1 MITSTTA
8 WPKGLARASRLA
20 RRRSRNSGNWRNT
33 YEERSLINIRDW
45 LGFGG
50 QEAGGHAPH
59 GAESHGHTHGVID
72 PSLTSSDR
80 GIWAIKWSFVI
91 LAITAAFQF
100 VIVLVSGSVALLADM
115 IHNVGDATTAIPLWF
130 AFVLARRKPSKTFT
144 YGLGRVED
152 LAGMLIVLI
161 ILFSAVFAGYQ
172 AIHRLLN
179 PQPVSH
185 LGWLA
190 LAGFIGFVGNEVV
203 AVFRIRVGR
212 QMNSAAL
219 IADGYHARTDGMT
232 SLAVV
237 LGALGV
243 WLGYPLA
250 DPIVGLLITLTIG
263 GIVWQS
269 AKAVITRT
277 LDGVEPSITTEIR
290 HAAEHVA
297 GIASVTD
304 VRARWIGHE
313 LHADVAIDV
322 DENLSLPAAMAIARN
337 LKTELLAHTPA
348 LKTAN
353 VTFEH
358 SELARVD
365 LRPAPDRHA
374 GHHAPEPFRVHSQI
388 AEGILAIVDTPN
400 GERMRLTVD
409 RVVGGLSA
417 EVVIDRGGDGAETI
431 PLLATDEPT
440 IFESAKAPNEPHAF
454 HAVLQLVKEDQSDRV
469 PFEMTEPE
477 SHNH

>member
-1 MITSTTA
+1 M
-8 WPKGLARASRLA
+8 
-20 RRRSRNSGNWRNT
+20 
-33 YEERSLINIRDW
+33 INIREW

-50 QEAGGHAPH
+50 QEVAVGHPARGDY
-59 GAESHGHTHGVID
+59 GAQGHGHTHGVID

-91 LAITAAFQF
+91 LAITAAFQL
-100 VIVLVSGSVALLADM
+100 VIVVISGSVALLADM
-115 IHNVGDATTAIPLWF
+115 IHNVGDAATAIPLWF

-152 LAGMLIVLI
+152 LAGILVVLI

-179 PQPVSH
+179 PQPVTH

-190 LAGFIGFVGNEVV
+190 LAGFIGFLGNEVV

-219 IADGYHARTDGMT
+219 IADGYHARTDGLT

-250 DPIVGLLITLTIG
+250 DPIVGLLITITIG

-277 LDGVEPSITTEIR
+277 LDGVDPSVTTEIR
-290 HAAEHVA
+290 HAAEHVP
-297 GIASVTD
+297 GIVSVTD

-313 LHADVAIDV
+313 LHTDVAIEV
-322 DENLSLPAAMAIARN
+322 DDKISLPAAMAIARN

-358 SELARVD
+358 SELAKVD
-365 LRPAPDRHA
+365 LDPAPDDRHI
-374 GHHAPEPFRVHSQI
+374 GHHAPEPFRFHSQL
-388 AEGILAIVDTPN
+388 AEGMLAIVDTHK
-400 GERMRLTVD
+400 GERMRLTVNRD
-409 RVVGGLSA
+409 VFGLCA
-417 EVVIDRGGDGAETI
+417 EVVINRDDAGAETI
-431 PLLATDEPT
+431 PLLITDEPT
-440 IFESAKAPNEPHAF
+440 ILESAKAPNEPHSF
-454 HAVLQLVKEDQSDRV
+454 RAVLQLVFKDQSDRL
-469 PFEMTEPE
+469 PFEMTEPKR
-477 SHNH
+477 HKH

>member
-1 MITSTTA
+1 MID
-8 WPKGLARASRLA
+8 
-20 RRRSRNSGNWRNT
+20 
-33 YEERSLINIRDW
+33 IRDW

-50 QEAGGHAPH
+50 QKDSGGHAAHADH
-59 GAESHGHTHGVID
+59 GAQGHGHTHGVID
-72 PSLTSSDR
+72 SSLANSER

-91 LAITAAFQF
+91 LAITAAFQLA
-100 VIVLVSGSVALLADM
+100 IVLVSGSVALLADM
-115 IHNVGDATTAIPLWF
+115 IHNVADATTAIPLWI

-152 LAGMLIVLI
+152 LAGILIILI
-161 ILFSAVFAGYQ
+161 ILFSAVVAGYQ

-219 IADGYHARTDGMT
+219 IADGYHARTDGLT

-250 DPIVGLLITLTIG
+250 DPIVGLLITITIG

-277 LDGVEPSITTEIR
+277 LDGVDPSVTAEIR
-290 HAAEHVA
+290 HAAEHVP

-304 VRARWIGHE
+304 ARARWIGHE
-313 LHADVAIDV
+313 LHADVVIEV
-322 DENLSLPAAMAIARN
+322 DEQLSLPAAMDIARN
-337 LKTELLAHTPA
+337 LKSELLAHTPG

-358 SELARVD
+358 SELGK
-365 LRPAPDRHA
+365 LNLPSPADRHV
-374 GHHAPEPFRVHSQI
+374 GHHAPEPFHFASRV
-388 AEGILAIVDTPN
+388 AEGTLAVVDTAG
-400 GERMRLTVD
+400 GERMRLTLAQQIAD
-409 RVVGGLSA
+409 LSA
-417 EVVIDRGGDGAETI
+417 EIQIDRGGDRIETI
-431 PLLATDEPT
+431 PLFETEDPT
-440 IFESAKAPNEPHAF
+440 VLQSAQAPREPHAF
-454 HAVLQLVKEDQSDRV
+454 QAVLRLDVKDQSARLA
-469 PFEMTEPE
+469 FEMLEPE
-477 SHNH
+477 GHDH

>member
-1 MITSTTA
+1 MID
-8 WPKGLARASRLA
+8 
-20 RRRSRNSGNWRNT
+20 
-33 YEERSLINIRDW
+33 IRGW

-50 QEAGGHAPH
+50 QKDGGGHVAHGDH
-59 GAESHGHTHGVID
+59 GAQGHGHTHGVID
-72 PSLTSSDR
+72 SSLANSER

-91 LAITAAFQF
+91 LAITAAFQLA
-100 VIVLVSGSVALLADM
+100 IVLVSGSVALLADM
-115 IHNVGDATTAIPLWF
+115 IHNVADATTAIPLWI

-152 LAGMLIVLI
+152 LAGILIILI
-161 ILFSAVFAGYQ
+161 ILFSAVVAGYQ

-190 LAGFIGFVGNEVV
+190 LAGLIGFVGNEVV

-219 IADGYHARTDGMT
+219 IADGYHARTDGLT

-250 DPIVGLLITLTIG
+250 DPIIGLLITITIG

-269 AKAVITRT
+269 ARAVITRT
-277 LDGVEPSITTEIR
+277 LDGVDPSVTAEIR
-290 HAAEHVA
+290 HSAEHVP

-304 VRARWIGHE
+304 ARARWIGHE
-313 LHADVAIDV
+313 LHADVAIEV
-322 DENLSLPAAMAIARN
+322 DEQLSLPSAMDIARN
-337 LKTELLAHTPA
+337 LKSELLAHTPA

-358 SELARVD
+358 SELGKLNLPSR
-365 LRPAPDRHA
+365 PDRH
-374 GHHAPEPFRVHSQI
+374 GDHHAPEPFRFASPI
-388 AEGILAIVDTPN
+388 AEGTLVIVDTAD
-400 GERMRLTVD
+400 GERMRMTLARQTAD
-409 RVVGGLSA
+409 LSA
-417 EVVIDRGGDGAETI
+417 VVQIDRGNDGIETI
-431 PLLATDEPT
+431 PLIATEMPT
-440 IFESAKAPNEPHAF
+440 VWQSAEAPREPHAF
-454 HAVLQLVKEDQSDRV
+454 QAVLRLDVRDQSDQLV
-469 PFEMTEPE
+469 FEMSEPE
-477 SHNH
+477 GHDH

>member
-1 MITSTTA
+1 MI
-8 WPKGLARASRLA
+8 
-20 RRRSRNSGNWRNT
+20 NV
-33 YEERSLINIRDW
+33 RDW
-45 LGFGG
+45 LGFGAQTQKAG
-50 QEAGGHAPH
+50 HSDHGDHGAGG
-59 GAESHGHTHGVID
+59 HGHTHGVID
-72 PSLTSSDR
+72 PSLTNSDR

-91 LAITAAFQF
+91 LAITSAFQF
-100 VIVLVSGSVALLADM
+100 VIVLLSGSVALLADM

-152 LAGMLIVLI
+152 LAGILIVLI

-179 PQPVSH
+179 PQPVTH

-219 IADGYHARTDGMT
+219 IADGYHARTDGLT

-277 LDGVEPSITTEIR
+277 LDGVDPSVTAEIR
-290 HAAEHVA
+290 HSTEHVA
-297 GIASVTD
+297 GIAGVTD
-304 VRARWIGHE
+304 ARARWIGHE
-313 LHADVAIDV
+313 LHADVAIQV
-322 DENLSLPAAMAIARN
+322 DEKLSLPAAMAIARN
-337 LKTELLAHTPA
+337 LKSELLAHTPA

-358 SELARVD
+358 SQLDKID
-365 LRPAPDRHA
+365 LPTTAGA
-374 GHHAPEPFRVHSQI
+374 ASGHHAPEPFRFDGKL
-388 AEGILAIVDTPN
+388 AAGTLAIVDTPS
-400 GERMRLTVD
+400 GERMRLMLERKENALT
-409 RVVGGLSA
+409 A
-417 EVVIDRGGDGAETI
+417 QVVIDRGADGLETLQLI
-431 PLLATDEPT
+431 GSSVSDTM
-440 IFESAKAPNEPHAF
+440 ESEVAPREPHSFA
-454 HAVLQLVKEDQSDRV
+454 AVLQLAANSDRENL
-469 PFEMTEPE
+469 PFEMREPAG
-477 SHNH
+477 HAH

>member
-1 MITSTTA
+1 MMD
-8 WPKGLARASRLA
+8 
-20 RRRSRNSGNWRNT
+20 
-33 YEERSLINIRDW
+33 IRDW

-50 QEAGGHAPH
+50 QKDSGGHAAHGDH
-59 GAESHGHTHGVID
+59 GAQGHGHTHGVID
-72 PSLTSSDR
+72 SSLANSER

-91 LAITAAFQF
+91 LAITAAFQLA
-100 VIVLVSGSVALLADM
+100 IVLVSGSVALLADM
-115 IHNVGDATTAIPLWF
+115 IHNVADATTAIPLWI

-152 LAGMLIVLI
+152 LAGILIILI
-161 ILFSAVFAGYQ
+161 ILFSAVVAGYQ

-219 IADGYHARTDGMT
+219 IADGYHARTDGLT

-250 DPIVGLLITLTIG
+250 DPIVGLLITITIG

-277 LDGVEPSITTEIR
+277 LDGVDPSVTAEIR
-290 HAAEHVA
+290 HAAEHVP

-304 VRARWIGHE
+304 ARARWIGHE
-313 LHADVAIDV
+313 LHADVAIEV
-322 DENLSLPAAMAIARN
+322 DEQLSLPAAMDIARN
-337 LKTELLAHTPA
+337 LKSELLAHTPA

-358 SELARVD
+358 SELGK
-365 LRPAPDRHA
+365 LNLPSPADRHV
-374 GHHAPEPFRVHSQI
+374 GHHAPEPFHFASPI
-388 AEGILAIVDTPN
+388 AEGTLAIVDTA
-400 GERMRLTVD
+400 GGKRMRLTLARQTAD
-409 RVVGGLSA
+409 LSA
-417 EVVIDRGGDGAETI
+417 EVQIDRGDDGIETI
-431 PLLATDEPT
+431 PLFATEDPT
-440 IFESAKAPNEPHAF
+440 ILRSAQAPREPHAF
-454 HAVLQLVKEDQSDRV
+454 QAVLRLDVKDQSARLA
-469 PFEMTEPE
+469 FEMSEPE
-477 SHNH
+477 GHDH

>member
-1 MITSTTA
+1 MTS
-8 WPKGLARASRLA
+8 
-20 RRRSRNSGNWRNT
+20 
-33 YEERSLINIRDW
+33 IRDW

-50 QEAGGHAPH
+50 QNQETGHGDHGAGG
-59 GAESHGHTHGVID
+59 HGHTHGMID
-72 PSLTSSDR
+72 SSLTNSDR

-100 VIVLVSGSVALLADM
+100 VIVLISGSVALLADM
-115 IHNVGDATTAIPLWF
+115 IHNVGDAATAIPLWF

-144 YGLGRVED
+144 YGLGRAED
-152 LAGMLIVLI
+152 LAGILIVLI

-179 PQPVSH
+179 PQPVTH

-190 LAGFIGFVGNEVV
+190 LAGFIGFVGNEAV

-219 IADGYHARTDGMT
+219 IADGYHARTDGLT

-277 LDGVEPSITTEIR
+277 LDGVDPSVTAEIR
-290 HAAEHVA
+290 HAAEHVP
-297 GIASVTD
+297 GIANVTEA
-304 VRARWIGHE
+304 RARWIGHE

-322 DENLSLPAAMAIARN
+322 SQTLSLPAAMAIARN
-337 LKTELLAHTPA
+337 LKAELLDHTPA

-358 SELARVD
+358 SQLDKVD
-365 LRPAPDRHA
+365 LPTTAGAPNS
-374 GHHAPEPFRVHSQI
+374 HHAPEPFRFDGKL
-388 AEGILAIVDTPN
+388 AAGTLAIVDTPQ
-400 GERMRLTVD
+400 GERMRLVLE
-409 RVVGGLSA
+409 RQEKALVA
-417 EVVIDRGGDGAETI
+417 QVVIDRGDNRVETL
-431 PLLATDEPT
+431 PLIGSSASDTM
-440 IFESAKAPNEPHAF
+440 ESETAPQEPHSF
-454 HAVLQLVKEDQSDRV
+454 KAVLRLTAHSDQENL
-469 PFEMTEPE
+469 PFEMSEPAG
-477 SHNH
+477 HAH